1 MINLK
6 FQQTYYVIKKFSRPN
21 KVRLNGMASE
31 RLKVISNFL
40 RNKKGFSRPNKVR
53 LNIMEIDEIKIRF
66 SRS

>member
-1 MINLK
+1 
-6 FQQTYYVIKKFSRPN
+6 
-21 KVRLNGMASE
+21 MASE

-53 LNIMEIDEIKIRF
+53 LNGMASEQFKVTSNFLRNKKGF